1 MMKQRVTR
9 SVSALFLLAS
19 VFVGLPVARAEQ
31 LGELNFPT
39 SGSAAAQEHFLRGVK
54 YLHNFGFEDAA
65 EAFRAATKV
74 EPDFA
79 LAYWGEALS
88 HNHPLQPARDLET
101 PRKVLARLG
110 SSPAERAAKAPTP
123 REAGLLAA
131 VEILYGEGDDAKRA
145 FAYAEAM
152 GRLAARYPEDEE
164 IQAFYAVA
172 LLGTVRH
179 LGDTWGA
186 ESTFGVRMEA
196 GAIAQEVFRK
206 HPNHPGAAHYII
218 HAFDDP
224 IHAPLA
230 LTAAQRYATIA
241 PDVSH
246 ALHMPSH
253 IFIQRGMWAEVVASN
268 EASYQAAFATWPQ
281 RDDFS
286 ATQRYFND
294 VYIWHALDW
303 GQYGALQLADWAKAK
318 QAIALLRPVA
328 EKSTVSRVKE
338 GVGEMTARY
347 IVESERWE
355 QLSLLSDLTT
365 HELMATG
372 MSAVRLGD
380 VASAQQAEAKLSARE
395 QEGVSTRFKQT
406 QRALTIMRLEV
417 AALVR
422 LAQGQGDAST
432 ALMEEAVAIANSMG
446 LPNGAAIPIKPA
458 HELYG
463 EILLELDRPQQAM
476 TWFEA
481 SLRRTPNRPLSLRGL
496 ARAAAKSNDLGT
508 ARQSYQELLAV
519 WGDRHTPEALQEA
532 RMFLAAANQ

>member
-1 MMKQRVTR
+1 MKQRVTH
-9 SVSALFLLAS
+9 SVKVGLLLVS
-19 VFVGLPVARAEQ
+19 VCVGLPAAQAEQ

-65 EAFRAATKV
+65 AAFQAAAKA

-101 PRKVLARLG
+101 PRSVLARLG
-110 SSPAERAAKAPTP
+110 ASPAERAAKAPTP

-131 VEILYGEGDDAKRA
+131 VEILYGEGEAAERA
-145 FAYAEAM
+145 SAYAEAM
-152 GRLAARYPEDEE
+152 GRLAAQYPEDEE
-164 IQAFYAVA
+164 LQAFYAVA

-179 LGDTWGA
+179 LGDSWGA
-186 ESTFGVRMEA
+186 ESTFRVRMKA
-196 GAIAQEVFRK
+196 GAIAQEVFRT

-224 IHAPLA
+224 VHAPLA
-230 LTAAQRYATIA
+230 LTAAERYAHIA

-253 IFIQRGMWAEVVASN
+253 IFIQRGMWAKVVASN
-268 EASYQAAFATWPQ
+268 DASYHAAFAKWPQ
-281 RDDFS
+281 RDSFS
-286 ATQRYFND
+286 ETQRYFND

-303 GQYGALQLADWAKAK
+303 GQYGALQQADWAKAK
-318 QAIALLRPVA
+318 QAIELLRPVA
-328 EKSTVSRVKE
+328 EKSSVRWVKE
-338 GVGEMTARY
+338 GVGEMTARA
-347 IVESERWE
+347 IVESEQWQ
-355 QLSLLSDLTT
+355 QLPLTSDLTA

-380 VASAQQAEAKLSARE
+380 VASAQQAEAKLRALE
-395 QEGVSTRFKQT
+395 QEEPPSRSKHRQ
-406 QRALTIMRLEV
+406 QALTIMRLEV

-422 LAQGQGDAST
+422 LAQGQGDA
-432 ALMEEAVAIANSMG
+432 AVARMDEAVALANRLG

-463 EILLELDRPQQAM
+463 EILLELGQPQKALTQ
-476 TWFEA
+476 FET
-481 SLRRTPNRPLSLRGL
+481 SLQRTPNRRLSLRGL
-496 ARAAAKSNDLGT
+496 ARAAAKSGDLST
-508 ARQSYQELLAV
+508 ARHGYQKLLVIRANNNA
-519 WGDRHTPEALQEA
+519 PEALQEA
-532 RMFLAAANQ
+532 RIFLDTAEQ

>member
-1 MMKQRVTR
+1 MKQRVSYSIST
-9 SVSALFLLAS
+9 LLLLAS
-19 VFVGLPVARAEQ
+19 VCISLPEARAEQ

-39 SGSAAAQEHFLRGVK
+39 SGSAEAQAHFLRGVK

-65 EAFRAATKV
+65 EAFRAATQV

-110 SSPAERAAKAPTP
+110 SSPAERAAKAPTA

-131 VEILYGEGDDAKRA
+131 VERLYGEEDDAQRA

-152 GRLAARYPEDEE
+152 EQLATQYPEDEE

-186 ESTFGVRMEA
+186 ESTFPVRMKA
-196 GAIAQEVFRK
+196 GAIAQEVFRA

-224 IHAPLA
+224 VHAPLA
-230 LTAAQRYATIA
+230 LTAAERYAAIA

-268 EASYQAAFATWPQ
+268 EASYHAAFAKWPQ
-281 RDDFS
+281 RDGFS
-286 ATQRYFND
+286 ETQRYFND

-303 GQYGALQLADWAKAK
+303 GQYGALQLADWTRAK
-318 QAIALLRPVA
+318 QAIELLRPVA
-328 EKSTVSRVKE
+328 AKSSVRWVKE
-338 GVGEMTARY
+338 GVGEMTARA
-347 IVESERWE
+347 IVESEQWE
-355 QLSLLSDLTT
+355 QLPFSSDLTT
-365 HELMATG
+365 HELLATG

-380 VASAQQAEAKLSARE
+380 VASAQQAEARLSALE
-395 QEGVSTRFKQT
+395 QDEPPSRSKRAQ
-406 QRALTIMRLEV
+406 QALTIMRLEV

-422 LAQGQGDAST
+422 LAQDRGDAAV
-432 ALMEEAVAIANSMG
+432 ALMDEAVSIADRLG
-446 LPNGAAIPIKPA
+446 LPNGAVRPIKPA

-463 EILLELDRPQQAM
+463 EILLELGRPQQAM
-476 TWFEA
+476 TQFET
-481 SLRRTPNRPLSLRGL
+481 SLQRTPNRRLSLRGL
-496 ARAAAKSNDLGT
+496 ARAAEKSAALSV
-508 ARQSYQELLAV
+508 AR
-519 WGDRHTPEALQEA
+519 
-532 RMFLAAANQ
+532 

>member
-1 MMKQRVTR
+1 MRQEITHRL
-9 SVSALFLLAS
+9 SVLCLLAS
-19 VFVGLPVARAEQ
+19 VFAGLPAARAEQ
-31 LGELNFPT
+31 LGELHFPT
-39 SGSAAAQEHFLRGVK
+39 SGSAEAQEHFLRGVK

-65 EAFRAATKV
+65 EAFRAATQV

-88 HNHPLQPARDLET
+88 HNHPLQAARDLET

-110 SSPAERAAKAPTP
+110 ASPAERAAKAPTP

-131 VEILYGEGDDAKRA
+131 VEVLYGEGDDDKRA

-152 GRLAARYPEDEE
+152 GRLASRYPEDEE

-230 LTAAQRYATIA
+230 LTAAHRYATIA

-253 IFIQRGMWAEVVASN
+253 IFIQRGMWTEVVASN
-268 EASYQAAFATWPQ
+268 EASYQAAFARWYQ
-281 RDDFS
+281 RDGFS
-286 ATQRYFND
+286 QTQRYFND

-303 GQYGALQLADWAKAK
+303 GQYGALQLADWTRAK

-328 EKSTVSRVKE
+328 QKSTVSRVKE

-347 IVESERWE
+347 IVESEQWE
-355 QLSLLSDLTT
+355 QLPFSSDLTT
-365 HELMATG
+365 HELLATG
-372 MSAVRLGD
+372 LSAARLGN
-380 VASAQQAEAKLSARE
+380 VAIAQQAEARLSARE
-395 QEGVSTRFKQT
+395 QEGATTRFKRT
-406 QRALTIMRLEV
+406 QQALTIMRLEV

-422 LAQGQGDAST
+422 LAQDRGDDAI
-432 ALMEEAVAIANSMG
+432 ALMEEAVTIANRMG
-446 LPNGAAIPIKPA
+446 LPNGSATPIKPA

-496 ARAAAKSNDLGT
+496 ARAAAKNGDIGT
-508 ARQSYQELLAV
+508 ARHSYQKLLAV

-532 RMFLAAANQ
+532 SLFLAAADQ

>member
-1 MMKQRVTR
+1 MMKQRIAPSITV
-9 SVSALFLLAS
+9 LFLLTS
-19 VFVGLPVARAEQ
+19 VFLRLPEARAEQ
-31 LGELNFPT
+31 LGELHFPT
-39 SGSAAAQEHFLRGVK
+39 SGSEAAQAHFLRGVK

-65 EAFRAATKV
+65 EAFRAAMQV

-123 REAGLLAA
+123 REAALLAA
-131 VEILYGEGDDAKRA
+131 VEVLYGAGEEAERA

-152 GRLAARYPEDEE
+152 ERLAAGYPEDEE

-172 LLGTVRH
+172 LLGTVLH
-179 LGDTWGA
+179 LGDSWGA
-186 ESTFGVRMEA
+186 ASTFGVRMKA
-196 GAIAQEVFRK
+196 GAIAQEVFRH

-230 LTAAQRYATIA
+230 LTAAQRYAAIA

-268 EASYQAAFATWPQ
+268 EASYQAAVAKWPQ
-281 RDDFS
+281 RDSFS
-286 ATQRYFND
+286 ETQRYFND

-303 GQYGALQLADWAKAK
+303 GQYGALQQADWTTAK
-318 QAIALLRPVA
+318 QAIERLRPVA
-328 EKSTVSRVKE
+328 EKSTVRWVKE
-338 GVGEMTARY
+338 GIGEMTARA
-347 IVESERWE
+347 IVESEQWE
-355 QLSLLSDLTT
+355 QLPFSSDLTV
-365 HELMATG
+365 HELLATG
-372 MSAVRLGD
+372 LSAARLGD
-380 VASAQQAEAKLSARE
+380 MAGAQQAEARLREKE
-395 QEGVSTRFKQT
+395 QEEPSSRSKRAQ
-406 QRALTIMRLEV
+406 QALTIMRLEV

-422 LAQGQGDAST
+422 LAQGQGDAAVT
-432 ALMEEAVAIANSMG
+432 LMDEAVQIANRVG
-446 LPNGAAIPIKPA
+446 LPNGAVRPIKPA

-463 EILLELDRPQQAM
+463 EILLELGRPQQAL
-476 TWFEA
+476 TQFEA
-481 SLRRTPNRPLSLRGL
+481 SLQRTPNRRLSLRGL
-496 ARAAAKSNDLGT
+496 ARAAAKSGAHAT
-508 ARQSYQELLAV
+508 ARQSYQQLLAV
-519 WGDRHTPEALQEA
+519 WSDQNAPEVLQEA
-532 RMFLAAANQ
+532 RMFLATADQ

>member
-1 MMKQRVTR
+1 MKQRVTY
-9 SVSALFLLAS
+9 SISILLLLAS
-19 VFVGLPVARAEQ
+19 VCVRLPEARAEQ
-31 LGELNFPT
+31 LGELHFPN
-39 SGSAAAQEHFLRGVK
+39 SGSAEAQVHFLRGVK

-65 EAFRAATKV
+65 EAFRAATQV

-131 VEILYGEGDDAKRA
+131 VEVLYGEGKEAERA

-152 GRLAARYPEDEE
+152 EQLATQYPEDEE

-179 LGDTWGA
+179 LGDSWGA
-186 ESTFGVRMEA
+186 ESTFPVRMQA

-230 LTAAQRYATIA
+230 LTAARRYATIA

-268 EASYQAAFATWPQ
+268 EASYQAAVAKWPQ
-281 RDDFS
+281 RDSFS
-286 ATQRYFND
+286 QTQRYFND

-303 GQYGALQLADWAKAK
+303 GQYGALQLADWATAK
-318 QAIALLRPVA
+318 QAIELLRPVA
-328 EKSTVSRVKE
+328 EKSSVRWVQE

-347 IVESERWE
+347 IVESEQWE
-355 QLSLLSDLTT
+355 PLPFSSDLTT
-365 HELMATG
+365 HELLATG
-372 MSAVRLGD
+372 MSAVRLGE

-395 QEGVSTRFKQT
+395 QEDAPNRSKQT
-406 QRALTIMRLEV
+406 QQALTIMRLEV

-422 LAQGQGDAST
+422 LAQGQGD
-432 ALMEEAVAIANSMG
+432 EAVALMDEAVSIANSLG
-446 LPNGAAIPIKPA
+446 LPNGAVRPIKPA

-463 EILLELDRPQQAM
+463 EILLALGRPQQAL
-476 TWFEA
+476 TQFEA
-481 SLRRTPNRPLSLRGL
+481 SLQRTPNRRLSLRGL
-496 ARAAAKSNDLGT
+496 TRATEKSADSSAA
-508 ARQSYQELLAV
+508 
-519 WGDRHTPEALQEA
+519 H
-532 RMFLAAANQ
+532 

>member
-1 MMKQRVTR
+1 M
-9 SVSALFLLAS
+9 SASLFLLAS
-19 VFVGLPVARAEQ
+19 IFVGLPVARAEQ

-39 SGSAAAQEHFLRGVK
+39 SGSAEAQEHFLRGVK

-131 VEILYGEGDDAKRA
+131 VEILYGEGDDAQRA

-152 GRLAARYPEDEE
+152 GRLATRYPEDEE

-179 LGDTWGA
+179 VGDTWGS

-196 GAIAQEVFRK
+196 GAIAQDVFRQ

-253 IFIQRGMWAEVVASN
+253 IFIQRGMCGRSCGF
-268 EASYQAAFATWPQ
+268 Q
-281 RDDFS
+281 
-286 ATQRYFND
+286 
-294 VYIWHALDW
+294 
-303 GQYGALQLADWAKAK
+303 
-318 QAIALLRPVA
+318 
-328 EKSTVSRVKE
+328 
-338 GVGEMTARY
+338 
-347 IVESERWE
+347 
-355 QLSLLSDLTT
+355 
-365 HELMATG
+365 
-372 MSAVRLGD
+372 
-380 VASAQQAEAKLSARE
+380 
-395 QEGVSTRFKQT
+395 
-406 QRALTIMRLEV
+406 
-417 AALVR
+417 
-422 LAQGQGDAST
+422 
-432 ALMEEAVAIANSMG
+432 
-446 LPNGAAIPIKPA
+446 
-458 HELYG
+458 
-463 EILLELDRPQQAM
+463 
-476 TWFEA
+476 
-481 SLRRTPNRPLSLRGL
+481 
-496 ARAAAKSNDLGT
+496 
-508 ARQSYQELLAV
+508 
-519 WGDRHTPEALQEA
+519 
-532 RMFLAAANQ
+532 

>member
-1 MMKQRVTR
+1 MEQRVTH
-9 SVSALFLLAS
+9 SVRAILLLVS
-19 VFVGLPVARAEQ
+19 ICVGLPAAQAEQ
-31 LGELNFPT
+31 LGELHFPT

-65 EAFRAATKV
+65 EAFQAAAKI
-74 EPDFA
+74 EPGFA

-101 PRKVLARLG
+101 PRNVLARLG

-131 VEILYGEGDDAKRA
+131 VEILYGEGEGAERA
-145 FAYAEAM
+145 SAYAEAM
-152 GRLAARYPEDEE
+152 GRLAAQYPEDEE
-164 IQAFYAVA
+164 LQAFYAVA
-172 LLGTVRH
+172 LLGTVRY

-186 ESTFGVRMEA
+186 ESTFGVRMKA

-230 LTAAQRYATIA
+230 LTAAERYAQIA

-268 EASYQAAFATWPQ
+268 EASYHAAFAKWPQ
-281 RDDFS
+281 RDSFS
-286 ATQRYFND
+286 ETQRYFND

-328 EKSTVSRVKE
+328 EKSSVRWVKE
-338 GVGEMTARY
+338 GVGEMTARA
-347 IVESERWE
+347 IVESEQWE
-355 QLSLLSDLTT
+355 QLPFSSDLTA

-372 MSAVRLGD
+372 MSAVRMGD
-380 VASAQQAEAKLSARE
+380 VAIAQQAEARLREME
-395 QEGVSTRFKQT
+395 QEDPPSRSKHRQ
-406 QRALTIMRLEV
+406 QALTIMRLEV

-422 LAQGQGDAST
+422 LAQGQGD
-432 ALMEEAVAIANSMG
+432 EAVALMDEAVTIASSLG

-463 EILLELDRPQQAM
+463 EILLELGQPQKAM
-476 TWFEA
+476 TQFET
-481 SLRRTPNRPLSLRGL
+481 SLQRTPNRRLSLRGL
-496 ARAAAKSNDLGT
+496 ARAAAKNADIST
-508 ARQSYQELLAV
+508 ARQSY
-519 WGDRHTPEALQEA
+519 
-532 RMFLAAANQ
+532 

>member
-1 MMKQRVTR
+1 MKKGIAHTIRV
-9 SVSALFLLAS
+9 LLLLAS
-19 VFVGLPVARAEQ
+19 VFVSLPEARAEQ

-39 SGSAAAQEHFLRGVK
+39 SGSAEAQEHFLRGVK

-65 EAFRAATKV
+65 EAFQAATKV

-88 HNHPLQPARDLET
+88 HNHPLQPVRDLET
-101 PRKVLARLG
+101 PRKILARLG
-110 SSPAERAAKAPTP
+110 SSPAERAAKAPTS

-131 VEILYGEGDDAKRA
+131 VDILYGAGDDAERA

-152 GRLAARYPEDEE
+152 GRLAAQYPEDEE

-179 LGDTWGA
+179 IGDSWGA
-186 ESTFGVRMEA
+186 ESTFGVRMKA

-206 HPNHPGAAHYII
+206 HPNHPGAAHYLI

-268 EASYQAAFATWPQ
+268 EASYQAAFAKWHQ
-281 RDDFS
+281 RDSFS
-286 ATQRYFND
+286 ETQRYFND

-303 GQYGALQLADWAKAK
+303 GQYGALQQADWTKAK
-318 QAIALLRPVA
+318 QAIELLRPVA
-328 EKSTVSRVKE
+328 ERSTVLWVKE
-338 GVGEMTARY
+338 GVGEMTARA
-347 IVESERWE
+347 IVESEQWE
-355 QLSLLSDLTT
+355 QLPLSSDLTA

-380 VASAQQAEAKLSARE
+380 VTSAQQAEAKLREME
-395 QEGVSTRFKQT
+395 QEEPQFRSKRVQ
-406 QRALTIMRLEV
+406 QALTIMRLEV

-422 LAQGQGDAST
+422 LAQGQGD
-432 ALMEEAVAIANSMG
+432 EAVALMDEAVHIANRIG
-446 LPNGAAIPIKPA
+446 LPNGAAVPIKPA

-463 EILLELDRPQQAM
+463 EILLELGQPQQAL
-476 TWFEA
+476 TQFET
-481 SLRRTPNRPLSLRGL
+481 SLQRTPNRRLSLRGL
-496 ARAAAKSNDLGT
+496 ARAAEKSAAIST
-508 ARQSYQELLAV
+508 AR
-519 WGDRHTPEALQEA
+519 
-532 RMFLAAANQ
+532 

>member
-1 MMKQRVTR
+1 MKPRITPSLRAVLLLV
-9 SVSALFLLAS
+9 SVCVS
-19 VFVGLPVARAEQ
+19 LPAARAEQ

-39 SGSAAAQEHFLRGVK
+39 SGSAEAQEHFLRGVK

-65 EAFRAATKV
+65 EAFQAAAKV
-74 EPDFA
+74 EPGFA

-101 PRKVLARLG
+101 PRNALARLG

-131 VEILYGEGDDAKRA
+131 VEILYGEGEDAERA
-145 FAYAEAM
+145 SAYAEAM
-152 GRLAARYPEDEE
+152 GRLAAHYPEDEE

-179 LGDTWGA
+179 LGVSWGA
-186 ESTFGVRMEA
+186 ESTFGVRMKA

-224 IHAPLA
+224 VHAPLA
-230 LTAAQRYATIA
+230 LTAAQRYAAIA

-253 IFIQRGMWAEVVASN
+253 IFIQHGMWAEVVASN
-268 EASYQAAFATWPQ
+268 EASYHAAFAKWPQ
-281 RDDFS
+281 RDSFS
-286 ATQRYFND
+286 ETQRYFND

-303 GQYGALQLADWAKAK
+303 GQYGALQQADWTKAK
-318 QAIALLRPVA
+318 QAIELLRPVA
-328 EKSTVSRVKE
+328 EKSTVQRVKE
-338 GVGEMTARY
+338 GVGEMTARA
-347 IVESERWE
+347 IVESEQWE
-355 QLSLLSDLTT
+355 QLPFSSDLTA

-372 MSAVRLGD
+372 MSAVRMGD
-380 VASAQQAEAKLSARE
+380 VAIAQQAEAKLRAME
-395 QEGVSTRFKQT
+395 QKEPPSRSTHRRQ
-406 QRALTIMRLEV
+406 ALTIMRLEV

-422 LAQGQGDAST
+422 LAQGQGDEAI
-432 ALMEEAVAIANSMG
+432 ALMDEAVTIAHRLG

-463 EILLELDRPQQAM
+463 EILLALDQPQKALTQ
-476 TWFEA
+476 FET
-481 SLRRTPNRPLSLRGL
+481 SLQRTPNRRLSLRGL
-496 ARAAAKSNDLGT
+496 ARAAAKSADISR
-508 ARQSYQELLAV
+508 AR
-519 WGDRHTPEALQEA
+519 
-532 RMFLAAANQ
+532 

>member
-1 MMKQRVTR
+1 MKRKVTI
-9 SVSALFLLAS
+9 SMVVLFLITAGFFHQS
-19 VFVGLPVARAEQ
+19 KVQAEQ

-54 YLHNFGFEDAA
+54 YLHSFGFEDAA
-65 EAFRAATKV
+65 EAFQAASKV

-88 HNHPLQPARDLET
+88 HNHPLLPERDLET

-110 SSPAERAAKAPTP
+110 SSPARRAAKAPTP

-131 VEILYGEGDDAKRA
+131 VEVLYGEGSESERA
-145 FAYAEAM
+145 FAYADAM
-152 GRLAARYPEDEE
+152 GQLAAQYPHDEE
-164 IQAFYAVA
+164 LQALYAVA

-186 ESTFGVRMEA
+186 ESTFRVRMKA
-196 GAIAQEVFRK
+196 GAIAQDVFRK

-230 LTAAQRYATIA
+230 LAAAERYAELA

-253 IFIQRGMWAEVVASN
+253 IFIQHGMWAEVVASN
-268 EASYQAAFATWPQ
+268 DASYQSALALWQQ
-281 RDDFS
+281 RDTFS
-286 ATQRYFND
+286 ETKKYFND
-294 VYIWHALDW
+294 VYVWHALDW
-303 GQYGALQLADWAKAK
+303 GQYGVLQQRDWNKAK
-318 QAIALLRPVA
+318 QAIDLLRVVA
-328 EKSTVSRVKE
+328 EKSTVPRVHE

-347 IVESERWE
+347 IVESEQWE
-355 QLSLLSDLTT
+355 KLPVTDKLTS
-365 HELMATG
+365 HELMATAL
-372 MSAVRLGD
+372 SGD
-380 VASAQQAEAKLSARE
+380 VQTAQQAEAKLVELEKEE
-395 QEGVSTRFKQT
+395 QPSRNKRAQ
-406 QRALTIMRLEV
+406 QALTIMHREV

-422 LAQGQGDAST
+422 LAQGQNDEAI
-432 ALMEEAVAIANSMG
+432 ALMAEAVAIAESIG

-463 EILLELDRPQQAM
+463 EILLELDRPKEAVAQ
-476 TWFEA
+476 FEA
-481 SLRRTPNRPLSLRGL
+481 SLLCAPNRRLSLRGL
-496 ARAAAKSNDLGT
+496 ARAAAKSGDT
-508 ARQSYQELLAV
+508 HSYH
-519 WGDRHTPEALQEA
+519 R
-532 RMFLAAANQ
+532 

>member
-1 MMKQRVTR
+1 MMKPRITPSLRAV
-9 SVSALFLLAS
+9 LLL
-19 VFVGLPVARAEQ
+19 VGVCISLPAARAEQ

-39 SGSAAAQEHFLRGVK
+39 SGSAEAQEHFLRGVK

-65 EAFRAATKV
+65 EAFQAAAKV
-74 EPDFA
+74 EPGFA

-101 PRKVLARLG
+101 PRNALARLG

-131 VEILYGEGDDAKRA
+131 VEILYGEGEDAERA
-145 FAYAEAM
+145 SAYAEAM
-152 GRLAARYPEDEE
+152 GRLAAHYPGDEE

-179 LGDTWGA
+179 LGVSWGA
-186 ESTFGVRMEA
+186 ESTFGVRMKA

-224 IHAPLA
+224 VHAPLA
-230 LTAAQRYATIA
+230 LTAAQRYAAIA
-241 PDVSH
+241 PDVAH

-253 IFIQRGMWAEVVASN
+253 IFIQHGMWAEVVASN
-268 EASYQAAFATWPQ
+268 EASYHAAFAKWPQ
-281 RDDFS
+281 RDSFS
-286 ATQRYFND
+286 ETQHYFND

-303 GQYGALQLADWAKAK
+303 GQYGALQQADWTKAK
-318 QAIALLRPVA
+318 QAIELLRPVA
-328 EKSTVSRVKE
+328 EKSTVQRVKE
-338 GVGEMTARY
+338 GVGEMTARA
-347 IVESERWE
+347 IVESEQWE
-355 QLSLLSDLTT
+355 QLPFSSALTA

-372 MSAVRLGD
+372 MSAVRMGD
-380 VASAQQAEAKLSARE
+380 VAIAQQAEAKLRAME
-395 QEGVSTRFKQT
+395 QEEPPSRSTHRQ
-406 QRALTIMRLEV
+406 QALTIMRLEV

-422 LAQGQGDAST
+422 LAQGQGDEAI
-432 ALMEEAVAIANSMG
+432 ALMDEAVTIAHRLG

-463 EILLELDRPQQAM
+463 EILLALDQPQKALTQ
-476 TWFEA
+476 FET
-481 SLRRTPNRPLSLRGL
+481 SLQRTPNRRLSLRGL
-496 ARAAAKSNDLGT
+496 ARAAAKSADIST
-508 ARQSYQELLAV
+508 AR
-519 WGDRHTPEALQEA
+519 
-532 RMFLAAANQ
+532 

>member
-1 MMKQRVTR
+1 MKPGITH
-9 SVSALFLLAS
+9 SVK
-19 VFVGLPVARAEQ
+19 VGLLLVSILVSLPGAQAEQ
-31 LGELNFPT
+31 LGELHFPT

-65 EAFRAATKV
+65 AAFQAAAKA

-101 PRKVLARLG
+101 PRNVLARLG
-110 SSPAERAAKAPTP
+110 SSSAERAAKAPTP

-131 VEILYGEGDDAKRA
+131 VELLYAEGEDAERA
-145 FAYAEAM
+145 SAYAEAM
-152 GRLAARYPEDEE
+152 GRLAGQYPEDEE
-164 IQAFYAVA
+164 LQAFYAVA

-179 LGDTWGA
+179 LGDSWGA
-186 ESTFGVRMEA
+186 ESTFRVRMKA
-196 GAIAQEVFRK
+196 GAIAQEVFRT

-230 LTAAQRYATIA
+230 LAAAERYAHIA

-253 IFIQRGMWAEVVASN
+253 IFIQRGMWAKVVASN
-268 EASYQAAFATWPQ
+268 EASYQTAFAKWQQ
-281 RDDFS
+281 RDSFS
-286 ATQRYFND
+286 ETQQYFND

-303 GQYGALQLADWAKAK
+303 GQYGALQQADWTKAK
-318 QAIALLRPVA
+318 QAIDLLRPVA
-328 EKSTVSRVKE
+328 EKSTVLRVKE
-338 GVGEMTARY
+338 GVGEMTARA
-347 IVESERWE
+347 IVESEQWQ
-355 QLSLLSDLTT
+355 QLPLSSDLTA

-380 VASAQQAEAKLSARE
+380 VAIAQQAEAKLRALE
-395 QEGVSTRFKQT
+395 QEESPSRSKHRQ
-406 QRALTIMRLEV
+406 QALTIMRLEV

-422 LAQGQGDAST
+422 LAQGQADAAL
-432 ALMEEAVAIANSMG
+432 ALMDEAVTIANSIG
-446 LPNGAAIPIKPA
+446 LPNGAATPIKPA

-463 EILLELDRPQQAM
+463 EILLELGQPQKAVSQ
-476 TWFEA
+476 FET
-481 SLRRTPNRPLSLRGL
+481 SLQRTPNRRLSLRGL
-496 ARAAAKSNDLGT
+496 ARAASGALST
-508 ARQSYQELLAV
+508 ARQSY
-519 WGDRHTPEALQEA
+519 
-532 RMFLAAANQ
+532 